1 LIDIGACKERSS
13 GVAAPTSDSP
23 LPQLN
28 PAVAALALPW
38 LQLEAE
44 CDSPETLRE
53 VEQALFKLA
62 LGSPE
67 PVVPTLRAQFE
78 LGSAPNAATVWDDGS
93 LKYQFVQG
101 TTDAEGARF
110 ATPDGSLL
118 ELDFRTHS
126 LTGTLSPSTF
136 TAPYSTWPDLML
148 APLTEYWREHG
159 CFPLHAAGVAL
170 EDERFVIAGFSG
182 SGKTTLSLAC
192 LAGGG
197 TWNADDKLLFRS
209 TPDGA
214 RAVSLYRNTNLH
226 PATVA
231 HFEDLAFTLERD
243 SIDETNVKRPC
254 LLEELP
260 LRVDLLPFTPTVL
273 LFPQVTDADLTTV
286 ARLAPADTYLR
297 LAAQSPLST
306 HPPRMRTQVR
316 ALAAVAKSLPA
327 FEVRSGRDVLEA
339 PATAAHRLLEAIR
352 AERR

>member
-1 LIDIGACKERSS
+1 MKTGACLERSS
-13 GVAAPTSDSP
+13 GAVAPTNGA
-23 LPQLN
+23 LF
-28 PAVAALALPW
+28 PARAALTLPW
-38 LQLEAE
+38 LQLDAE
-44 CDSPETLRE
+44 CDSPQTLHE
-53 VEQALFKLA
+53 VERALFKLA

-67 PVVPTLRAQFE
+67 PVVPPLHARFE
-78 LGSAPNAATVWDDGS
+78 LGASESAGDVWAHGT

-101 TTDAEGARF
+101 TTDAQSARF

-118 ELDFRTHS
+118 ELGFHTHA

-170 EDERFVIAGFSG
+170 DDERFVIAGFSG

-197 TWNADDKLLFRS
+197 TWNADDKLLFRH
-209 TPDGA
+209 TPDGT

-231 HFEDLAFTLERD
+231 HHGALAFTLERD

-260 LRVDLLPFTPTVL
+260 LRVDLAPFAPTVL
-273 LFPQVTDADLTTV
+273 LFPQVTDAASTTV
-286 ARLAPADTYLR
+286 VRLTPADTYLR

-306 HPPRMRTQVR
+306 HPPRMRTQVQ
-316 ALAAVAKSLPA
+316 ALAAIARSLPA
-327 FEVRSGRDVLEA
+327 FEVRSGRDVLET
-339 PATAAHRLLEAIR
+339 PADAAQRLLEAIR
-352 AERR
+352 NARR

>member
-1 LIDIGACKERSS
+1 MVISASSEPVS
-13 GVAAPTSDSP
+13 GVASPDNDFLFPTT
-23 LPQLN
+23 
-28 PAVAALALPW
+28 ATLALPW
-38 LQLEAE
+38 LRLEAE
-44 CDSPETLRE
+44 CDSLKTLRE
-53 VEQALFKLA
+53 VERALFKLA
-62 LGSPE
+62 LGNLESGIP
-67 PVVPTLRAQFE
+67 PLQARFA
-78 LGSAPNAATVWDDGS
+78 LGSTPDATAVWDAGT

-118 ELDFRTHS
+118 ELDFRRQS
-126 LTGTLSPSTF
+126 LVGTLSPTTF
-136 TAPYSTWPDLML
+136 AAPYSTWPDLML
-148 APLTEYWREHG
+148 SPLTEFWREHG

-209 TPDGA
+209 TPDGT

-231 HFEDLAFTLERD
+231 HFGDLAFTLERD

-260 LRVDLLPFTPTVL
+260 LRVDLAPFTPTVL
-273 LFPQVTDADLTTV
+273 LFPQVNDTAQTRV
-286 ARLAPADTYLR
+286 ARLTPADTYLR

-316 ALAAVAKSLPA
+316 ALAAVARSLPA
-327 FEVRSGRDVLEA
+327 FEVRSGRDVLET
-339 PATAAHRLLEAIR
+339 PAAAAQRLLEAIR
-352 AERR
+352 TARQ